1 VPGPPNTLYAKV
13 VKRQIDIVVTVVA
26 ILLTLPLMLFVAI
39 AVRLALG
46 SPILFYD
53 ERAGLD
59 GRLIRVRKFRSMS
72 SATDL
77 EGRLLPDGAR
87 LGRFGRFLR
96 RTSLDELPQLFNVLL
111 GDMSLIG
118 PRPLPCRYVCRYS
131 ARQRLR
137 LRVRP
142 GLSGL
147 SQVMGRNSLDW
158 ERRLELDAVY
168 VESLGTVGLSLD
180 LWIMFR
186 TSWTVLAQAI
196 TGRGICSEGS
206 YSMHE
211 FYGEPKYD
219 E

>member
-1 VPGPPNTLYAKV
+1 MFDPPNTLYAKV
-13 VKRQIDIVVTVVA
+13 IKRQIDVVITAVA
-26 ILLTLPLMLFVAI
+26 ISITFPLMLLVAI
-39 AVRLALG
+39 AVRLSLG
-46 SPILFYD
+46 PPILFYD

-59 GRLIRVRKFRSMS
+59 GRQIRVRKFRSMS
-72 SATDL
+72 EATDP
-77 EGRLLPDGAR
+77 EGNLLPDAAR
-87 LGRFGRFLR
+87 LSPFGYFLR

-111 GDMSLIG
+111 GDMSLVG
-118 PRPLPCRYVCRYS
+118 PRPLPCRYVSRYT

-180 LWIMFR
+180 LWIMFQ
-186 TSWTVLAQAI
+186 TIWTVLAQAI
-196 TGRGICSEGS
+196 TGRGIASEGS
-206 YSMHE
+206 VSMHE
-211 FYGEPKYD
+211 FYCEPKCD

>member
-1 VPGPPNTLYAKV
+1 MSDPPNTLYAKV
-13 VKRQIDIVVTVVA
+13 LKRQIDVVITAVA
-26 ILLTLPLMLFVAI
+26 IFITFPLMMLVAI
-39 AVRLALG
+39 AVRLSLG
-46 SPILFYD
+46 PPILFYD

-59 GRLIRVRKFRSMS
+59 GRQIRVIKFRSMS
-72 SATDL
+72 EAKDP
-77 EGRLLPDGAR
+77 EGNLLPDAAR
-87 LGRFGRFLR
+87 LSPFGYFLR

-111 GDMSLIG
+111 GDMSLVG
-118 PRPLPCRYVCRYS
+118 PRPLPCRYVSRYT

-147 SQVMGRNSLDW
+147 SQVIGRNSLDW

-180 LWIMFR
+180 LWIMFQ
-186 TSWTVLAQAI
+186 TSWTVLAHAI
-196 TGRGICSEGS
+196 TSRGISLEDS
-206 YSMHE
+206 VSMHE
-211 FYGEPKYD
+211 IYCESKCD